1 MVKGTSNEIKITRT
15 HRSAVKKFI
24 SESVRGKSDWLI
36 GAMTTRL
43 ANGIS
48 ACSSVS
54 EAEDGDKWRLSL
66 STEFCDWES
75 LTATFWNRGEGPYK
89 CLCASLRHNKLAL
102 PNKTDISEQ
111 VKLNPLALNWNC
123 ISMASCLHKSCF
135 PSIVQTEG
143 DQLQCMQN

>member
-24 SESVRGKSDWLI
+24 SESVWGKSDWLT

-54 EAEDGDKWRLSL
+54 EAEDGDKCRLSL
-66 STEFCDWES
+66 SAEFCD
-75 LTATFWNRGEGPYK
+75 
-89 CLCASLRHNKLAL
+89 
-102 PNKTDISEQ
+102 
-111 VKLNPLALNWNC
+111 
-123 ISMASCLHKSCF
+123 
-135 PSIVQTEG
+135 
-143 DQLQCMQN
+143 